1 MWDAD
6 KQRLTTDIGLLW
18 LRATIGAMMFGSHGW
33 GKLMKLLGPDP
44 IKFAD
49 PFGLGPGPSLFLAVG
64 AEVGCA
70 ALLIVGL
77 ATRAAAVP
85 LLITMVVAAFIIHGD
100 DPFKKQEFA
109 LLYAV
114 PCMTLMLTGPG
125 RLSLDTLVL
134 GWWRGRSKGE
144 GEKP

>member
-6 KQRLTTDIGLLW
+6 RQRLATDIGLLW
-18 LRATIGAMMFGSHGW
+18 LRVTIGAMMLGSHGW
-33 GKLMKLLGPDP
+33 GKLMKLMGPGP
-44 IKFAD
+44 VQFAD
-49 PFGLGPGPSLFLAVG
+49 PFGLGAGPSLFLAVG
-64 AEVGCA
+64 AEVACA

-77 ATRAAAVP
+77 ATRAAALP
-85 LLITMVVAAFIIHGD
+85 LLITMLVAAFIIHGD

-114 PCMTLMLTGPG
+114 PCVTLMLTGPG

-134 GWWRGRSKGE
+134 GWWRARQE
-144 GEKP
+144 GADEKS